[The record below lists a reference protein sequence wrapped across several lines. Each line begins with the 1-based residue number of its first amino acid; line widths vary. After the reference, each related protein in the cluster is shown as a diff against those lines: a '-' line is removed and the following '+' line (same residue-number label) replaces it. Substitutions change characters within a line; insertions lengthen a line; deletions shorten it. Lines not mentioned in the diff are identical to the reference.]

1 MAASREPKEFELFFG
16 DAVNRILKL
25 NHLVWLMGCEPDK
38 IKSYLEQIEQEDVPH
53 IIGRLKKTV
62 ELLHKE
68 VNPTTP
74 QKPIAPIESFH
85 AEIASRVCDLLNRK
99 KTRNISRDEL
109 IDIIIEAKE
118 AIYKQEERRTNIT

>member
-25 NHLVWLMGCEPDK
+25 NHLVWLMGCEPHR
-38 IKSYLEQIEQEDVPH
+38 INSCLEQIEQEDVPH

-68 VNPTTP
+68 VDPITP
-74 QKPIAPIESFH
+74 QKTIVPVESFH
-85 AEIASRVCDLLNRK
+85 AEISSGVCEFLDK
-99 KTRNISRDEL
+99 KQTKHISRDEL
-109 IDIIIEAKE
+109 IDVIAEAK
-118 AIYKQEERRTNIT
+118 ASLYRRYRKAGLT